1 MKKYFLISNK
11 GSVSIEAAFM
21 TFVFYPILYFMVVIF
36 GTSFVYSGKVID
48 VTKGLADYISRWDN
62 WIIDDTTSSNDNRL
76 PYTLNRYFETIAIVE
91 ANNSISNNNPIY
103 NYSTVYYN
111 IYAAYIS
118 NGSYHVCASITK
130 LNATVLTKSV
140 LPVLDVQ
147 TLDLEGPVW
156 IVQTK
161 FKVRGIDQVHTT
173 VRRPLGLTMTLSQ
186 NGTSYI
192 CSPNMPEI
200 SYSL

>member
-1 MKKYFLISNK
+1 MKKYFFISNK

-48 VTKGLADYISRWDN
+48 VTKDLADYISKWDN

-103 NYSTVYYN
+103 NYST
-111 IYAAYIS
+111 I
-118 NGSYHVCASITK
+118 
-130 LNATVLTKSV
+130 
-140 LPVLDVQ
+140 
-147 TLDLEGPVW
+147 
-156 IVQTK
+156 
-161 FKVRGIDQVHTT
+161 
-173 VRRPLGLTMTLSQ
+173 
-186 NGTSYI
+186 
-192 CSPNMPEI
+192 
-200 SYSL
+200 